1 MIDSD
6 GKIEFL
12 NILKNSFEKQK
23 KSKLIWNIKHNN
35 SQYSKVF
42 HKKPHINTIYIPM
55 SKRYLICNRKKR
67 TESLCEG
74 GLLKI
79 SNLQQQPPSTQSTK
93 IQNFAV
99 SMHHWSNK
107 NDFRRFYWNSKW
119 VVCINHQIK
128 KVCIYA
134 GKSEHWKKK
143 KKKLKSQQQPQ
154 QQFKQSTNVW

>member
-55 SKRYLICNRKKR
+55 SKRFLICVRKIR

-79 SNLQQQPPSTQSTK
+79 SNLQHQSPCTQSTK
-93 IQNFAV
+93 IQIFAV

-107 NDFRRFYWNSKW
+107 NDFRRFYWNSSQTLG
-119 VVCINHQIK
+119 ISQEFIK
-128 KVCIYA
+128 VRIYL
-134 GKSEHWKKK
+134 GGSELWWIETRLWKQ
-143 KKKLKSQQQPQ
+143 L
-154 QQFKQSTNVW
+154 